1 MREAAGK
8 RLPHGATTGLV
19 LDALMR
25 LGAVD
30 GDGWV
35 SRVAIVKAVRLPETT
50 VDDRLRVLVKRKRVE
65 KGERGK
71 YRLPQPQQNAAPPQ
85 PQLPKVA
92 KVKPPAPAP
101 APAPKVEPAKS
112 EPPTGQP
119 LNQLPPSL
127 FDFEQAKLRNKGRAR
142 KPR

>member
-1 MREAAGK
+1 MRKAATSRG
-8 RLPHGATTGLV
+8 TTGLV
-19 LDALMR
+19 LDALLR
-25 LGAVD
+25 LGAAH
-30 GDGWV
+30 GEGWV
-35 SRVAIVKAVRLPETT
+35 SRVAIVKAVRLPDTT

-85 PQLPKVA
+85 PQLPKAA

-101 APAPKVEPAKS
+101 APVPKVEPAKS